1 MGSLLAGLLAY
12 VFFIASTRTLGAS
25 AAAPVTVLWT
35 YWSLAA
41 AALTFPLQH
50 WIAHSVAAD
59 GAEAAVRRALPK
71 VAAGV
76 ALGAVVAAAAA
87 WVAREALFH
96 RDDPWFPLLVAA
108 VTVGAALTGVVRGG
122 LSARHRFLAV
132 AAALVAENALRCLG
146 VLALA
151 LAGARQAVAYG
162 ICLAAGALT
171 GLAWPTAVRFSGERG
186 GDRTSSVLRFLGGA
200 AGGQLIAQSVLTVA
214 PVLLAL
220 LGGSAAQVT
229 AVFAGLALFRAPYTV
244 ALGLVSQLTGRIT
257 AMVAAGGR
265 GALARVRLAVW
276 AATAIC
282 TAAAA
287 GAAAAAGPE
296 LIRFVFGSGV
306 ELGRWPC
313 GLLAAGS
320 ALALGNLV
328 LGVLVLSQARTSVT
342 VRAWLIGCAAGAG
355 VLVAASTDPLERTCW
370 AFLVAEAVAFVSLA
384 VGEAK
389 RG

>member
-1 MGSLLAGLLAY
+1 MGSLVTGLLAY

-50 WIAHSVAAD
+50 WIAHSVAAA
-59 GAEAAVRRALPK
+59 GGETAVRRALPK
-71 VAAGV
+71 VAAV
-76 ALGAVVAAAAA
+76 VVVGAVVAGGAA
-87 WVAREALFH
+87 WAAREALFQ
-96 RDDPWFPLLVAA
+96 RDDLWFPLLVAA
-108 VTVGAALTGVVRGG
+108 VTVGSALTGVVRGG

-146 VLALA
+146 VLALV
-151 LAGARQAVAYG
+151 LAQARQAVAYG
-162 ICLAAGALT
+162 ICLAAGALAV
-171 GLAWPTAVRFSGERG
+171 LCWPSVLRFSAGHGTG
-186 GDRTSSVLRFLGGA
+186 GTSSVLRFLGGA

-220 LGGSAAQVT
+220 LGGSPAEVT

-265 GALARVRLAVW
+265 SALARVRVAVW
-276 AATAIC
+276 AASAIG
-282 TAAAA
+282 TVAAAAA
-287 GAAAAAGPE
+287 GAVAGPE

-306 ELGRWPC
+306 DLPRWEC

-320 ALALGNLV
+320 ALALANLV
-328 LGVLVLSQARTSVT
+328 LGVLVLAQARSAVT
-342 VRAWLIGCAAGAG
+342 VRAWLIGCAAGAV
-355 VLVAASTDPLERTCW
+355 VLVAASAGPLERTCW
-370 AFLVAEAVAFVSLA
+370 AFLVAEAVAFVSLV
-384 VGEAK
+384 VGEA
-389 RG
+389 RRA